1 MRRLTLTEYQVASN
15 VPLTIEERDALKEV
29 AKSITIS
36 PTPGREGYY
45 DLTPGAE
52 VGGIA
57 LRTLAIEIY
66 PKIPIDRLLFL
77 ISYVLHR
84 RRWQEFAFQTED
96 SSTLVEA
103 IAYAFVSQIRRALQ
117 RGVLQGYRVEEDAL
131 LTVRG
136 RVRIEDQIRSRFGIP
151 VPVEVRYDEFTED
164 IEENRLLRAAISRVL
179 RLPLRSSNIRKS
191 LHAYDGVLRSTCLIE
206 YDPRRLPTINY
217 TRLNERYRPAVE
229 LAKLILRSRSFEL
242 QHGHLEASSFLV
254 NMNQVFEDFVILALR
269 DELNVSEYAFAQA
282 ARCHRLHLDEAARI
296 ELEPDISWWEGRRC
310 TFVGD
315 VKYKRIGA
323 EGIVH
328 PDLYQ
333 LLAYTIA
340 TDLPSGMLIYAAGEE
355 IPITHTV
362 IFAGKRLEVVTLDL
376 EGSPQ
381 IILEQIRGLAESIRL
396 HRYEAMKSALVRNVI
411 SSSKGT

>member
-229 LAKLILRSRSFEL
+229 LAKLILCSRSFEL
-242 QHGHLEASSFLV
+242 QHGHL
-254 NMNQVFEDFVILALR
+254 
-269 DELNVSEYAFAQA
+269 
-282 ARCHRLHLDEAARI
+282 
-296 ELEPDISWWEGRRC
+296 
-310 TFVGD
+310 
-315 VKYKRIGA
+315 
-323 EGIVH
+323 
-328 PDLYQ
+328 
-333 LLAYTIA
+333 
-340 TDLPSGMLIYAAGEE
+340 
-355 IPITHTV
+355 
-362 IFAGKRLEVVTLDL
+362 
-376 EGSPQ
+376 
-381 IILEQIRGLAESIRL
+381 
-396 HRYEAMKSALVRNVI
+396 
-411 SSSKGT
+411 

>member
-1 MRRLTLTEYQVASN
+1 
-15 VPLTIEERDALKEV
+15 
-29 AKSITIS
+29 
-36 PTPGREGYY
+36 
-45 DLTPGAE
+45 
-52 VGGIA
+52 
-57 LRTLAIEIY
+57 
-66 PKIPIDRLLFL
+66 
-77 ISYVLHR
+77 
-84 RRWQEFAFQTED
+84 
-96 SSTLVEA
+96 
-103 IAYAFVSQIRRALQ
+103 
-117 RGVLQGYRVEEDAL
+117 
-131 LTVRG
+131 
-136 RVRIEDQIRSRFGIP
+136 
-151 VPVEVRYDEFTED
+151 
-164 IEENRLLRAAISRVL
+164 
-179 RLPLRSSNIRKS
+179 
-191 LHAYDGVLRSTCLIE
+191 
-206 YDPRRLPTINY
+206 
-217 TRLNERYRPAVE
+217 
-229 LAKLILRSRSFEL
+229 
-242 QHGHLEASSFLV
+242 
-254 NMNQVFEDFVILALR
+254 MNQVFEDFVILALR